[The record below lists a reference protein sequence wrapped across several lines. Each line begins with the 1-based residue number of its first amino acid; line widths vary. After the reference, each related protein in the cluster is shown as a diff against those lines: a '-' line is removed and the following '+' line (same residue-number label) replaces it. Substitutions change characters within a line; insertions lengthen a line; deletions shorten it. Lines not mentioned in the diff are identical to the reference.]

1 MKKIYNRANKE
12 AISFLRQELANYKW
26 YSNLLPVLAAVFQ
39 VALSVVLMIL
49 PKIVLDAVQTEVK
62 FCDFIINIM
71 FAGAAFTALTLTNMF
86 FHNEIAKISQT
97 FLYRRLNTL
106 WEKKMLSMNFEALF
120 SGKGKLKI
128 EKARQLISSPN
139 WGIVDFLGK
148 QGAVLE
154 AVLGLLV
161 YSIVVGKLHVW
172 MLLFLC
178 ALFLAE
184 LFIGLK
190 IEKKK
195 QGYKEERAKA
205 DRRINYM
212 AYGTKGIKEA
222 KDIRVYSMI
231 PMLREITNMV
241 VQKKCKVESDIQEWQ
256 LFHMFATATMILI
269 RDGASYLFLLYLFLH
284 TQMTIGEFAM
294 YFAAIS
300 GIGVWLTKIADSF
313 SEYKQ
318 VSGDVSDF
326 YEFMELPE
334 DKKKTE
340 EYKFQAPISFEF
352 QNVHYSY
359 RIFDEGEEQIIPVI
373 KGLNLSVKAGE
384 KIAVVGVNGAGK
396 STLIKLL
403 CGMLTPDEG
412 VILANGKDIST
423 IRKRAYYSNF
433 SAVFQ
438 NSKFLPV
445 SIAEN
450 IMLKKAG
457 RVSVNKSLG
466 PQQAPL
472 AGLQLSGEEK
482 RVWDVLRNVGL
493 DEKVKSLP
501 DKEKTCLVKNV
512 TGGVELSG
520 GQEQR
525 LLLARALYKDAPV
538 LILDEPTAALDPI
551 SENEIYLK
559 YHALTRGKTS
569 FFVSHRLAS
578 TRFCDK
584 IIFLEDG
591 RITEMG
597 THEELMEKNGA
608 YADMF
613 RVQSKYYG
621 KKWGQCR

>member
-1 MKKIYNRANKE
+1 MKKLNNHINNKE
-12 AISFLRQELANYKW
+12 ALSFLRQELSHYRW
-26 YSNLLPVLAAVFQ
+26 YSNLLPVLAAVIQ
-39 VALSVVLMIL
+39 VALSVILMIL

-62 FCDFIINIM
+62 SCDFIRNIM
-71 FAGAAFTALTLTNMF
+71 LVGAAFTALTLANMF
-86 FHNEIAKISQT
+86 FHNEITKISQT
-97 FLYRRLNTL
+97 FLYRKLNTL
-106 WEKKMLSMNFEALF
+106 WEKKMLSMNFESLF

-139 WGIVDFLGK
+139 WGIVDFLSK
-148 QGAVLE
+148 EGAVLE

-161 YSIVVGKLHVW
+161 YSLMVGKLHVW

-178 ALFLAE
+178 VLFLIE

-195 QGYKEERAKA
+195 QDYKEEKARA

-222 KDIRVYSMI
+222 KDIRIYAMI

-241 VQKKCKVESDIQEWQ
+241 VQKKCKVESDIQKWQ
-256 LFHMFATATMILI
+256 LFHLLITATMILI
-269 RDGASYLFLLYLFLH
+269 RDSVGYLFLLYLFLH
-284 TQMTIGEFAM
+284 TQMTVGEFAM
-294 YFAAIS
+294 YFTTIS
-300 GIGVWLTKIADSF
+300 GIGIWLTKIADSF
-313 SEYKQ
+313 SEYKK
-318 VSGDVSDF
+318 VSGYVSDF

-334 DKKKTE
+334 DEKKTE

-359 RIFDEGEEQIIPVI
+359 HILDGEKEQIIPVI

-384 KIAVVGVNGAGK
+384 KIAIVGVNGAGK

-412 VILANGKDIST
+412 VIWANGKDISR
-423 IRKRAYYSNF
+423 IQKRTYYSNF

-450 IMLKKAG
+450 IIVKKSSDFQQV
-457 RVSVNKSLG
+457 VSAEL
-466 PQQAPL
+466 PL
-472 AGLQLSGEEK
+472 FEEEK
-482 RVWDVLRNVGL
+482 KMWNVLRNVGL
-493 DEKVKSLP
+493 EEKVKSLP
-501 DKEKTCLVKNV
+501 NKEKTCLVKNV

-520 GQEQR
+520 GEEQR

-538 LILDEPTAALDPI
+538 LVLDEPTAALDPI
-551 SENEIYLK
+551 SENEIYQK
-559 YHALTRGKTS
+559 YHDLTRGKTS

-578 TRFCDK
+578 TRFCDR
-584 IIFLEDG
+584 IIFLENG

-597 THEELMEKNGA
+597 THRELMKKNGT

-613 RVQSKYYG
+613 RVQSKYYAKEMG
-621 KKWGQCR
+621 DSVDEEK

>member
-1 MKKIYNRANKE
+1 MKKIYHRANKE
-12 AISFLRQELANYKW
+12 ALSFLRQELAHYKW
-26 YSNLLPVLAAVFQ
+26 YSNLLPFLAAVVQ
-39 VALSVVLMIL
+39 VALSVILMIL
-49 PKIVLDAVQTEVK
+49 PKIVLDAVQTEIK
-62 FCDFIINIM
+62 FSDFIINIM
-71 FAGAAFTALTLTNMF
+71 FAGAAFTALTLANMF

-106 WEKKMLSMNFEALF
+106 WEKKMLFMNFEALF
-120 SGKGKLKI
+120 SGKGKLRI

-139 WGIVDFLGK
+139 WGIVDFLNKEGS
-148 QGAVLE
+148 VLE

-161 YSIVVGKLHVW
+161 YSLVVGKLHVL

-184 LFIGLK
+184 LLIGLK

-195 QGYKEERAKA
+195 QGYKEEKARA

-241 VQKKCKVESDIQEWQ
+241 VQKKCKVESDIQKWQ
-256 LFHMFATATMILI
+256 LFHMLVTATMILI

-294 YFAAIS
+294 YFTAIS
-300 GIGVWLTKIADSF
+300 GIGIWLTRIADSF
-313 SEYKQ
+313 SAYKE
-318 VSGDVSDF
+318 VSGYVSDF

-334 DKKKTE
+334 NEKETE
-340 EYKFQAPISFEF
+340 EYKFQTPISFEF

-359 RIFDEGEEQIIPVI
+359 HILNEEGEQVIPVI

-412 VILANGKDIST
+412 VILANGKDISR
-423 IRKRAYYSNF
+423 IQKRAYYSNF

-438 NSKFLPV
+438 NSKFLPA

-450 IMLKKAG
+450 IMLKMAG
-457 RVSVNKSLG
+457 QGGAEKNSDS
-466 PQQAPL
+466 QQAVSN
-472 AGLQLSGEEK
+472 GLSLSGEEK
-482 RVWDVLRNVGL
+482 RMWDVLRNVGL
-493 DEKVKSLP
+493 EEKVKSLP

-551 SENEIYLK
+551 SENEIYQK
-559 YHALTRGKTS
+559 YHALTKGKTS

-578 TRFCDK
+578 TRFCDR
-584 IIFLEDG
+584 IIFLENG
-591 RITEMG
+591 RIAEMG
-597 THEELMEKNGA
+597 THEELMEKNGT

-613 RVQSKYYG
+613 RVQSKYYAEEMG
-621 KKWGQCR
+621 AM

>member
-1 MKKIYNRANKE
+1 MKKLNNHINKE
-12 AISFLRQELANYKW
+12 ALSFLRQELSHYRW
-26 YSNLLPVLAAVFQ
+26 YSNLLPVLAAVIQ
-39 VALSVVLMIL
+39 VALSVILMIL

-62 FCDFIINIM
+62 SCDFIRNIM
-71 FAGAAFTALTLTNMF
+71 LVGAAFTALTLANMF
-86 FHNEIAKISQT
+86 FHNEITKISQT
-97 FLYRRLNTL
+97 FLYRKLNTL
-106 WEKKMLSMNFEALF
+106 WEKKMLSMNFESLF

-139 WGIVDFLGK
+139 WGIVDFLSK
-148 QGAVLE
+148 EGAVLE
-154 AVLGLLV
+154 AVLGLFV
-161 YSIVVGKLHVW
+161 YSLMVGKLHVW

-178 ALFLAE
+178 VLFLVE

-195 QGYKEERAKA
+195 QDYKEEKARA

-222 KDIRVYSMI
+222 KDIRIYAMI

-241 VQKKCKVESDIQEWQ
+241 VQKKCKVESDIQKWQ
-256 LFHMFATATMILI
+256 LFHLLITATMILI
-269 RDGASYLFLLYLFLH
+269 RDSVGYLFLLYLFLH
-284 TQMTIGEFAM
+284 TQMTVGEFAM
-294 YFAAIS
+294 YFTTIS
-300 GIGVWLTKIADSF
+300 GIGIWLTKIADSF
-313 SEYKQ
+313 SEYKK
-318 VSGDVSDF
+318 VSGYVSDF

-334 DKKKTE
+334 DEKKTE
-340 EYKFQAPISFEF
+340 TYKFQAPISFEF

-359 RIFDEGEEQIIPVI
+359 HILDGEKEQVIPVI
-373 KGLNLSVKAGE
+373 KGLNLNVKAGE
-384 KIAVVGVNGAGK
+384 KIAIVGVNGAGK

-412 VILANGKDIST
+412 VIWANGKDISR
-423 IRKRAYYSNF
+423 IQKRTYYSNF

-450 IMLKKAG
+450 IIVKKSSDSQ
-457 RVSVNKSLG
+457 RVVSTELT
-466 PQQAPL
+466 L
-472 AGLQLSGEEK
+472 FEEEK
-482 RVWDVLRNVGL
+482 KMWNVLRNVGL
-493 DEKVKSLP
+493 EEKVKSLP
-501 DKEKTCLVKNV
+501 NKEKTCLVKNV

-520 GQEQR
+520 GEEQR

-538 LILDEPTAALDPI
+538 LVLDEPTAALDPI
-551 SENEIYLK
+551 SENEIYQK
-559 YHALTRGKTS
+559 YHDLTRRKTS

-578 TRFCDK
+578 TRFCDR
-584 IIFLEDG
+584 IIFLENG

-597 THEELMEKNGA
+597 THKELMKKNGT

-613 RVQSKYYG
+613 RVQSKYYAKEMG
-621 KKWGQCR
+621 DSVDEEK

>member
-1 MKKIYNRANKE
+1 MNQLNNHVNKE
-12 AISFLRQELANYKW
+12 ALSYMRQELAHYKW
-26 YSNLLPVLAAVFQ
+26 YSNLLPVLAAIVQ
-39 VALSVVLMIL
+39 IALSVVLMVL
-49 PKIVLDAVQTEVK
+49 PKIVLDAVQTEIK
-62 FCDFIINIM
+62 FCDFIRNIM
-71 FAGAAFTALTLTNMF
+71 FAGVAFTALTLANMF
-86 FHNEIAKISQT
+86 LQNEITKISQT

-128 EKARQLISSPN
+128 EKARQLISDPN
-139 WGIVDFLGK
+139 WGIVSFLSREE
-148 QGAVLE
+148 AILE
-154 AVLGLLV
+154 AVSGLLV
-161 YSIVVGKLHVW
+161 YSLVVGKLHVL

-178 ALFLAE
+178 VLFLAE
-184 LFIGLK
+184 LLIGLK

-195 QGYKEERAKA
+195 QDYKEERARA

-222 KDIRVYSMI
+222 KDIRVYAMI

-241 VQKKCKVESDIQEWQ
+241 IQKKCKVESDIQKWQ
-256 LFHMFATATMILI
+256 LFHMLVTATMILI
-269 RDGASYLFLLYLFLH
+269 RDGVSYLFLLYLFLH

-294 YFAAIS
+294 YFTAIS
-300 GIGVWLTKIADSF
+300 GIGIWLTKIADSL
-313 SEYKQ
+313 SGYQE
-318 VSGDVSDF
+318 VSGYARDF

-334 DKKKTE
+334 DEKKTE
-340 EYKFQAPISFEF
+340 EYPLQSPISFEF

-359 RIFDEGEEQIIPVI
+359 RIPGEEGEQIVPVI
-373 KGLNLSVKAGE
+373 KGLDLNVKAGE

-396 STLIKLL
+396 STLMKLL

-412 VILANGKDIST
+412 VIRANGKDISR
-423 IRKRAYYSNF
+423 IQKRSYYSNF

-457 RVSVNKSLG
+457 GSGKNSDS
-466 PQQAPL
+466 QQASSTEPL
-472 AGLQLSGEEK
+472 LSEEK
-482 RVWDVLRNVGL
+482 KRMWEVLRNVGL
-493 DEKVKSLP
+493 EEKVKALP
-501 DKEKTCLVKNV
+501 EQERTLLVKKV
-512 TGGVELSG
+512 TSGVELSG

-551 SENEIYLK
+551 SENEIYQK

-578 TRFCDK
+578 TRFCDR
-584 IIFLEDG
+584 IIFLENG

-613 RVQSKYYG
+613 RVQSKYYAEETEAM
-621 KKWGQCR
+621 

>member
-1 MKKIYNRANKE
+1 MNQLNNRANKE
-12 AISFLRQELANYKW
+12 ALSFLRQELAGYKW
-26 YSNLLPVLAAVFQ
+26 YSNLLPVLAAVVQ
-39 VALSVVLMIL
+39 IALSVVLMLL
-49 PKIVLDAVQTEVK
+49 PKIVLDAVQTDVK
-62 FCDFIINIM
+62 FFVYIKNIM
-71 FAGAAFTALTLTNMF
+71 LAGMAFTALTLANMF
-86 FHNEIAKISQT
+86 LHNEIAKISQT

-139 WGIVDFLGK
+139 WGIVDFLSRE
-148 QGAVLE
+148 GAILE

-161 YSIVVGKLHVW
+161 YSLVVGKLHVL

-195 QGYKEERAKA
+195 QDYKEERAKA
-205 DRRINYM
+205 DRRLNYM

-222 KDIRVYSMI
+222 KDIRVYAMI
-231 PMLREITNMV
+231 PLLREITNMV
-241 VQKKCKVESDIQEWQ
+241 VQKKCKVESDIQKWQ
-256 LFHMFATATMILI
+256 RFHMLVTATMILI
-269 RDGASYLFLLYLFLH
+269 RDSVSYLFLLYLFLH
-284 TQMTIGEFAM
+284 TKMTIGDFAM
-294 YFAAIS
+294 YFTAIS
-300 GIGVWLTKIADSF
+300 GIGIWLTKIADSL
-313 SEYKQ
+313 SEYKE
-318 VSGDVSDF
+318 VSGYVRDF

-334 DKKKTE
+334 DEKKTE
-340 EYKFQAPISFEF
+340 KHPFQAPISFEF

-359 RIFDEGEEQIIPVI
+359 HIFDEEGEQVIPVI
-373 KGLNLSVKAGE
+373 KGLNLSVEAGE

-396 STLIKLL
+396 STLMKLL

-412 VILANGKDIST
+412 VIRANGKDISK
-423 IRKRAYYSNF
+423 IQKRAYYSNF

-445 SIAEN
+445 GIAEN

-457 RVSVNKSLG
+457 HCGKSSES
-466 PQQAPL
+466 QQA
-472 AGLQLSGEEK
+472 ASTELSLSEEEK
-482 RVWDVLRNVGL
+482 RMWAVLRNVGL
-493 DEKVKSLP
+493 EEKVKSLP
-501 DKEKTCLVKNV
+501 DQERTCLVKKV
-512 TGGVELSG
+512 TDGVELSG

-551 SENEIYLK
+551 SENEIYQK

-584 IIFLEDG
+584 IIFLENG

-613 RVQSKYYG
+613 RIQSKYYAEETG
-621 KKWGQCR
+621 AM

>member
-1 MKKIYNRANKE
+1 MNQLNNHVNKE
-12 AISFLRQELANYKW
+12 ALSYMRQELAHYKW
-26 YSNLLPVLAAVFQ
+26 YSNLLPVLAAIVQ
-39 VALSVVLMIL
+39 IALSVVLMVL
-49 PKIVLDAVQTEVK
+49 PKIVLDAVQTEIK
-62 FCDFIINIM
+62 FCDFIRNIM
-71 FAGAAFTALTLTNMF
+71 FAGVAFTALTLANMF
-86 FHNEIAKISQT
+86 LQNEITKISQT

-128 EKARQLISSPN
+128 EKARQLISDPN
-139 WGIVDFLGK
+139 WGIVSFLSREE
-148 QGAVLE
+148 AILE

-161 YSIVVGKLHVW
+161 YSLVVGKLHVL

-178 ALFLAE
+178 VLFLAE
-184 LFIGLK
+184 LLIGLK

-195 QGYKEERAKA
+195 QDYKEERARA

-222 KDIRVYSMI
+222 KDIRVYAMI

-241 VQKKCKVESDIQEWQ
+241 IQKKCKVESDIQKWQ
-256 LFHMFATATMILI
+256 LFHMLVTATMILI
-269 RDGASYLFLLYLFLH
+269 RDGVSYLFLLYLFLH

-294 YFAAIS
+294 YFTAIS
-300 GIGVWLTKIADSF
+300 GIGIWLTKIADSL
-313 SEYKQ
+313 SGYQE
-318 VSGDVSDF
+318 VSGYARDF

-334 DKKKTE
+334 DEKKTE
-340 EYKFQAPISFEF
+340 EYPLQAPISFEF

-359 RIFDEGEEQIIPVI
+359 RIPGEEGEQIVPVI
-373 KGLNLSVKAGE
+373 KGLDLNVKAGE

-396 STLIKLL
+396 STLMKLL

-412 VILANGKDIST
+412 VIRANGKDISR
-423 IRKRAYYSNF
+423 IQKRSYYSNF

-457 RVSVNKSLG
+457 GSGKNSDS
-466 PQQAPL
+466 QQASSTEPL
-472 AGLQLSGEEK
+472 LSEEEK
-482 RVWDVLRNVGL
+482 RMWEVLRNVGL
-493 DEKVKSLP
+493 EEKVKALP
-501 DKEKTCLVKNV
+501 EQERTLLVKKV
-512 TGGVELSG
+512 TSGVELSG

-551 SENEIYLK
+551 SENEIYQK

-578 TRFCDK
+578 TRFCDR
-584 IIFLEDG
+584 IIFLENG

-613 RVQSKYYG
+613 RVQSKYYAEETEAM
-621 KKWGQCR
+621 

>member
-1 MKKIYNRANKE
+1 MKKLNNHINNKE
-12 AISFLRQELANYKW
+12 ALSFLRQELSHYRW
-26 YSNLLPVLAAVFQ
+26 YSNLLPVLAAVIQ
-39 VALSVVLMIL
+39 VALSVILMIL
-49 PKIVLDAVQTEVK
+49 PKIVLDTVQTEVK
-62 FCDFIINIM
+62 SCDFIRNIM
-71 FAGAAFTALTLTNMF
+71 LVGAAFTALTLANMF
-86 FHNEIAKISQT
+86 FHNEITKISQT
-97 FLYRRLNTL
+97 FLYRKLNTL
-106 WEKKMLSMNFEALF
+106 WEKKMLSMNFESLF

-139 WGIVDFLGK
+139 WGIVDFLSK
-148 QGAVLE
+148 EGAVLE

-161 YSIVVGKLHVW
+161 YSLMVGKLHVW

-178 ALFLAE
+178 VLFLIE

-195 QGYKEERAKA
+195 QDYKEEKARA

-222 KDIRVYSMI
+222 KDIRIYAMI

-241 VQKKCKVESDIQEWQ
+241 VQKKCKVESDIQKWQ
-256 LFHMFATATMILI
+256 LFHLLITATMILI
-269 RDGASYLFLLYLFLH
+269 RDSVGYLFLLYLFLH
-284 TQMTIGEFAM
+284 TQMTVGEFAM
-294 YFAAIS
+294 YFTTIS
-300 GIGVWLTKIADSF
+300 GIGIWLTKIADSF
-313 SEYKQ
+313 SEYKK
-318 VSGDVSDF
+318 VSGYVSDF

-334 DKKKTE
+334 DEKKTE

-359 RIFDEGEEQIIPVI
+359 HILDGEKEQIIPVI

-384 KIAVVGVNGAGK
+384 KIAIVGVNGAGK

-412 VILANGKDIST
+412 VIWANGKDISR
-423 IRKRAYYSNF
+423 IQKRNYYSNF

-450 IMLKKAG
+450 IIVKKSSDFQQV
-457 RVSVNKSLG
+457 VSAEL
-466 PQQAPL
+466 PL
-472 AGLQLSGEEK
+472 FEEEK
-482 RVWDVLRNVGL
+482 KMWNVLRNVGL
-493 DEKVKSLP
+493 EEKVKSLP
-501 DKEKTCLVKNV
+501 NKEKTCLVKNV

-520 GQEQR
+520 GEEQR

-538 LILDEPTAALDPI
+538 LVLDEPTAALDPI
-551 SENEIYLK
+551 SENEIYQK
-559 YHALTRGKTS
+559 YHDLTRGKTS

-578 TRFCDK
+578 TRFCDR
-584 IIFLEDG
+584 IIFLENG

-597 THEELMEKNGA
+597 THKELMKKNGT

-613 RVQSKYYG
+613 RVQSKYYAKEMG
-621 KKWGQCR
+621 DSVDEEK

>member
-1 MKKIYNRANKE
+1 MNQLNNHVNKE
-12 AISFLRQELANYKW
+12 ALSYMRQELAHYKW
-26 YSNLLPVLAAVFQ
+26 YSNLLPVLAAIVQ
-39 VALSVVLMIL
+39 IALSVVLMVL
-49 PKIVLDAVQTEVK
+49 PKIVLDAVQTETN
-62 FCDFIINIM
+62 FGDFIRNIM
-71 FAGAAFTALTLTNMF
+71 FAGVAFTALTLANMF

-139 WGIVDFLGK
+139 WGIVDFLSK
-148 QGAVLE
+148 EEAILE
-154 AVLGLLV
+154 AVSGLLV
-161 YSIVVGKLHVW
+161 YSLVVGKLHVL

-195 QGYKEERAKA
+195 QGYKEERARA

-222 KDIRVYSMI
+222 KDIRVYAMI
-231 PMLREITNMV
+231 PMLRAITNRV
-241 VQKKCKVESDIQEWQ
+241 VQKKCKVESDIQKWQ
-256 LFHMFATATMILI
+256 LFHMLVTATMILI

-284 TQMTIGEFAM
+284 TPMTIGEFAM
-294 YFAAIS
+294 YFTAIS
-300 GIGVWLTKIADSF
+300 GIGIWLTKIADSL
-313 SEYKQ
+313 SGYKE
-318 VSGDVSDF
+318 VSGYVSDF

-334 DKKKTE
+334 DEKKTE
-340 EYKFQAPISFEF
+340 EYPLQAPISFEF

-359 RIFDEGEEQIIPVI
+359 RILNEEGEQIIPVI
-373 KGLNLSVKAGE
+373 KGLDLRVKAGE

-412 VILANGKDIST
+412 VIRANGKDISR
-423 IRKRAYYSNF
+423 IQKRAYYSNF

-450 IMLKKAG
+450 IMLQKAG
-457 RVSVNKSLG
+457 QG
-466 PQQAPL
+466 
-472 AGLQLSGEEK
+472 GK
-482 RVWDVLRNVGL
+482 RIWEVLRNVGL
-493 DEKVKSLP
+493 EEKVKALP
-501 DKEKTCLVKNV
+501 EQERTPLVRKV

-538 LILDEPTAALDPI
+538 LILDEPTAALDPL
-551 SENEIYLK
+551 SENEIYQK
-559 YHALTRGKTS
+559 YHDLTRGKTS

-578 TRFCDK
+578 TRFCDR
-584 IIFLEDG
+584 IIFLENG

-613 RVQSKYYG
+613 RIQSKYYAEETEAM
-621 KKWGQCR
+621 

>member
-1 MKKIYNRANKE
+1 MKKLNNHINKE
-12 AISFLRQELANYKW
+12 ALSFLRQELSHYRW
-26 YSNLLPVLAAVFQ
+26 YSNLLPVLAAVIQ
-39 VALSVVLMIL
+39 VALSVILMIL

-62 FCDFIINIM
+62 SCDFIRNIM
-71 FAGAAFTALTLTNMF
+71 LVGAAFTALTLANMF
-86 FHNEIAKISQT
+86 FHNEITKISQT
-97 FLYRRLNTL
+97 FLYRKLNTL
-106 WEKKMLSMNFEALF
+106 WEKKMLSMNFESLF

-139 WGIVDFLGK
+139 WGIVDFLSK
-148 QGAVLE
+148 EGAVLE

-161 YSIVVGKLHVW
+161 YSLMVGKLHVW

-178 ALFLAE
+178 VLFLIE

-195 QGYKEERAKA
+195 QDYKEEKARA

-222 KDIRVYSMI
+222 KDIRIYAMI

-241 VQKKCKVESDIQEWQ
+241 VQKKCKVESDIQKWQ
-256 LFHMFATATMILI
+256 LFHLLITATMILI
-269 RDGASYLFLLYLFLH
+269 RDSVGYLFLLYLFLH
-284 TQMTIGEFAM
+284 TQMTVGEFAM
-294 YFAAIS
+294 YFTTIS
-300 GIGVWLTKIADSF
+300 GIGIWLTKIADSF
-313 SEYKQ
+313 SEYKK
-318 VSGDVSDF
+318 VSGYVSDF

-334 DKKKTE
+334 DEKKTE

-359 RIFDEGEEQIIPVI
+359 HILDGEKEQIIPVI

-384 KIAVVGVNGAGK
+384 KIAIVGVNGAGK

-412 VILANGKDIST
+412 VIWANGKDISR
-423 IRKRAYYSNF
+423 IQKRNYYSNF

-450 IMLKKAG
+450 IIVKKSSDFQQV
-457 RVSVNKSLG
+457 VSAEL
-466 PQQAPL
+466 PL
-472 AGLQLSGEEK
+472 FEEEK
-482 RVWDVLRNVGL
+482 KMWNVLRNVGL
-493 DEKVKSLP
+493 EEKVKSLQN
-501 DKEKTCLVKNV
+501 KEKTCLVKNV

-520 GQEQR
+520 GEEQR

-538 LILDEPTAALDPI
+538 LVLDEPTAALDPI
-551 SENEIYLK
+551 SENEIYQK
-559 YHALTRGKTS
+559 YHDLTRGKTS

-578 TRFCDK
+578 TRFCDR
-584 IIFLEDG
+584 IIFLENG

-597 THEELMEKNGA
+597 THRELMKKNGT

-613 RVQSKYYG
+613 RVQSKYYAKEMG
-621 KKWGQCR
+621 DSVDEEK

>member
-1 MKKIYNRANKE
+1 MKKLNNHINNKE
-12 AISFLRQELANYKW
+12 ALSFLRQELSHYRW
-26 YSNLLPVLAAVFQ
+26 YSNLLPVLAAVIQ
-39 VALSVVLMIL
+39 VALSVILMIL
-49 PKIVLDAVQTEVK
+49 PKIVLDVVQTEVK
-62 FCDFIINIM
+62 SCDFIRNIM
-71 FAGAAFTALTLTNMF
+71 LVGAAFTALTLANMF
-86 FHNEIAKISQT
+86 FHNEITKISQT
-97 FLYRRLNTL
+97 FLYRKLNTL
-106 WEKKMLSMNFEALF
+106 WEKKMLSMNFESLF

-139 WGIVDFLGK
+139 WGIVDFLSK
-148 QGAVLE
+148 EGAVLE

-161 YSIVVGKLHVW
+161 YSLMVGKLHVW

-178 ALFLAE
+178 VLFLIE

-195 QGYKEERAKA
+195 QDYKEEKARA

-222 KDIRVYSMI
+222 KDIRIYAMI

-241 VQKKCKVESDIQEWQ
+241 VQKKCKVESDIQKWQ
-256 LFHMFATATMILI
+256 LFHLLITATMILI
-269 RDGASYLFLLYLFLH
+269 RDSVGYLFLLYLFLH
-284 TQMTIGEFAM
+284 TQMTVGEFAM
-294 YFAAIS
+294 YFTTIS
-300 GIGVWLTKIADSF
+300 GIGIWLTKIADSF
-313 SEYKQ
+313 SEYKK
-318 VSGDVSDF
+318 VSGYVSDF

-334 DKKKTE
+334 DEKKTE

-359 RIFDEGEEQIIPVI
+359 HILDGEKEQIIPVI

-384 KIAVVGVNGAGK
+384 KIAIVGVNGAGK

-412 VILANGKDIST
+412 VIWANGKDISR
-423 IRKRAYYSNF
+423 IQKRNYYSNF

-450 IMLKKAG
+450 IIVKKSSDFQQV
-457 RVSVNKSLG
+457 VSAEL
-466 PQQAPL
+466 PL
-472 AGLQLSGEEK
+472 FEEEK
-482 RVWDVLRNVGL
+482 KMWNVLRNVGL
-493 DEKVKSLP
+493 EEKVKSLP
-501 DKEKTCLVKNV
+501 NKEKTCLVKNV

-520 GQEQR
+520 GEEQR

-538 LILDEPTAALDPI
+538 LVLDEPTAALDPI
-551 SENEIYLK
+551 SENEIYQK
-559 YHALTRGKTS
+559 YHDLTRGKTS

-578 TRFCDK
+578 TRFCDR
-584 IIFLEDG
+584 IIFLENG

-597 THEELMEKNGA
+597 THKELMKKNGT

-613 RVQSKYYG
+613 RVQSKYYAKEMG
-621 KKWGQCR
+621 DSVDEEK

>member
-1 MKKIYNRANKE
+1 MKKLNNHINNKE
-12 AISFLRQELANYKW
+12 ALSFLRQELSHYRW
-26 YSNLLPVLAAVFQ
+26 YSNLLPVLAAVIQ
-39 VALSVVLMIL
+39 VALSVILMIL

-62 FCDFIINIM
+62 SCDFIRNIM
-71 FAGAAFTALTLTNMF
+71 LVGAAFTALTLANMF
-86 FHNEIAKISQT
+86 FHNEITKISQT
-97 FLYRRLNTL
+97 FLYRKLNTL
-106 WEKKMLSMNFEALF
+106 WEKKMLSMNFESLF

-139 WGIVDFLGK
+139 WGIVDFLSK
-148 QGAVLE
+148 EGAVLE
-154 AVLGLLV
+154 AVLGLFV
-161 YSIVVGKLHVW
+161 YSLMVGKLHVW

-178 ALFLAE
+178 VLFLVE

-195 QGYKEERAKA
+195 QDYKEEKARA

-222 KDIRVYSMI
+222 KDIRIYAMI

-241 VQKKCKVESDIQEWQ
+241 VQKKCKVESDIQKWQ
-256 LFHMFATATMILI
+256 LFHLLITATMILI
-269 RDGASYLFLLYLFLH
+269 RDSVGYLFLLYLFLH
-284 TQMTIGEFAM
+284 TQMTVGEFAM
-294 YFAAIS
+294 YFTTIS
-300 GIGVWLTKIADSF
+300 GIGIWLTKIADSF
-313 SEYKQ
+313 SEYKK
-318 VSGDVSDF
+318 VSGYVSDF

-334 DKKKTE
+334 DEKKTE

-359 RIFDEGEEQIIPVI
+359 HILDGEKEQIIPVI

-384 KIAVVGVNGAGK
+384 KIAIVGVNGAGK

-412 VILANGKDIST
+412 VIWANGKDISR
-423 IRKRAYYSNF
+423 IQKRTYYSNF

-450 IMLKKAG
+450 IIVKKSSDFQQV
-457 RVSVNKSLG
+457 VSAEL
-466 PQQAPL
+466 PL
-472 AGLQLSGEEK
+472 FEEEK
-482 RVWDVLRNVGL
+482 KMWNVLRNVGL
-493 DEKVKSLP
+493 EEKVKSLP
-501 DKEKTCLVKNV
+501 NKEKTCLVKNV

-520 GQEQR
+520 GEEQR

-538 LILDEPTAALDPI
+538 LVLDEPTAALDPI
-551 SENEIYLK
+551 SENEIYQK
-559 YHALTRGKTS
+559 YHDLTRGKTS

-578 TRFCDK
+578 TRFCDR
-584 IIFLEDG
+584 IIFLENG

-597 THEELMEKNGA
+597 THKELMKKNGT

-613 RVQSKYYG
+613 RVQSKYYAKEMG
-621 KKWGQCR
+621 DSVDEEK

>member
-1 MKKIYNRANKE
+1 MKKLNNHINNKE
-12 AISFLRQELANYKW
+12 ALSFLRQELSHYRW
-26 YSNLLPVLAAVFQ
+26 YSNLLPVLAAVIQ
-39 VALSVVLMIL
+39 VALSVILMIL

-62 FCDFIINIM
+62 SCDFIRNIM
-71 FAGAAFTALTLTNMF
+71 LVGAAFTALTLANMF
-86 FHNEIAKISQT
+86 FHNEITKISQT
-97 FLYRRLNTL
+97 FLYRKLNTL
-106 WEKKMLSMNFEALF
+106 WEKKMLSMNFESLF

-139 WGIVDFLGK
+139 WGIVDFLSK
-148 QGAVLE
+148 EGAVLE

-161 YSIVVGKLHVW
+161 YSLMVGKLHVW

-178 ALFLAE
+178 VLFLIE

-195 QGYKEERAKA
+195 QDYKEEKARA

-222 KDIRVYSMI
+222 KDIRIYAMI

-241 VQKKCKVESDIQEWQ
+241 VQKKCKVESGIQKWQ
-256 LFHMFATATMILI
+256 LFHLLITATMILI
-269 RDGASYLFLLYLFLH
+269 RDSVGYLFLLYLFLH
-284 TQMTIGEFAM
+284 TQMTVGEFAM
-294 YFAAIS
+294 YFTTIS
-300 GIGVWLTKIADSF
+300 GIGIWLTKIADSF
-313 SEYKQ
+313 SEYKK
-318 VSGDVSDF
+318 VSGYVSDF

-334 DKKKTE
+334 DEKKTE

-359 RIFDEGEEQIIPVI
+359 HILDGEKEQIIPVI

-384 KIAVVGVNGAGK
+384 KIAIVGVNGAGK

-412 VILANGKDIST
+412 VIWANGKDISR
-423 IRKRAYYSNF
+423 IQKRTYYSNF

-450 IMLKKAG
+450 IIVKKSSDSQ
-457 RVSVNKSLG
+457 RVVSTELT
-466 PQQAPL
+466 L
-472 AGLQLSGEEK
+472 FEEEK
-482 RVWDVLRNVGL
+482 KMWNVLRNVGL
-493 DEKVKSLP
+493 EEKVKSLP
-501 DKEKTCLVKNV
+501 NKEKTCLVKNV

-520 GQEQR
+520 GEEQR

-538 LILDEPTAALDPI
+538 LVLDEPTAALDPI
-551 SENEIYLK
+551 SENEIYQK
-559 YHALTRGKTS
+559 YHDLTRGKTS

-578 TRFCDK
+578 TRFCDR
-584 IIFLEDG
+584 IIFLENG

-597 THEELMEKNGA
+597 THKELMKKNGT

-613 RVQSKYYG
+613 RVQSKYYAKEMG
-621 KKWGQCR
+621 DSVDEEK

>member
-1 MKKIYNRANKE
+1 MKKLNNHINNKE
-12 AISFLRQELANYKW
+12 ALSFLRQELSHYRW
-26 YSNLLPVLAAVFQ
+26 YSNLLPVLAAVIQ
-39 VALSVVLMIL
+39 VALSVILMIL

-62 FCDFIINIM
+62 SCDFIRNIM
-71 FAGAAFTALTLTNMF
+71 LVGAAFTALTLANMF
-86 FHNEIAKISQT
+86 FHNEITKISQT
-97 FLYRRLNTL
+97 FLYRKLNTL
-106 WEKKMLSMNFEALF
+106 WEKKMLSMNFESLF

-128 EKARQLISSPN
+128 KKARQLISSPN
-139 WGIVDFLGK
+139 WGIVDFLSK
-148 QGAVLE
+148 EGAVLE

-161 YSIVVGKLHVW
+161 YSLMVGKLHVW

-178 ALFLAE
+178 VLFLIE

-195 QGYKEERAKA
+195 QDYKEEKARA

-222 KDIRVYSMI
+222 KDIRIYAMI

-241 VQKKCKVESDIQEWQ
+241 VQKKCKVESDIQKWQ
-256 LFHMFATATMILI
+256 LFHLLITATMILI
-269 RDGASYLFLLYLFLH
+269 RDSVGYLFLLYLFLH
-284 TQMTIGEFAM
+284 TQMTVGEFAM
-294 YFAAIS
+294 YFTTIS
-300 GIGVWLTKIADSF
+300 GIGIWLTKIADSF
-313 SEYKQ
+313 SEYKK
-318 VSGDVSDF
+318 VSGYVSDF

-334 DKKKTE
+334 DEKKTE

-359 RIFDEGEEQIIPVI
+359 HILDGEKEQIIPVI

-384 KIAVVGVNGAGK
+384 KIAIVGVNGAGK

-412 VILANGKDIST
+412 VIWANGKDISR
-423 IRKRAYYSNF
+423 IQKRTYYSNF

-450 IMLKKAG
+450 IIVKKSSDFQQV
-457 RVSVNKSLG
+457 VSAEL
-466 PQQAPL
+466 PL
-472 AGLQLSGEEK
+472 FEEEK
-482 RVWDVLRNVGL
+482 KMWNVLRNVGL
-493 DEKVKSLP
+493 EEKVKSLP
-501 DKEKTCLVKNV
+501 NKEKTCLVKNV

-520 GQEQR
+520 GEEQR

-538 LILDEPTAALDPI
+538 LVLDEPTAALDPI
-551 SENEIYLK
+551 SENEIYQK
-559 YHALTRGKTS
+559 YHDLTRGKTS

-578 TRFCDK
+578 TRFCDR
-584 IIFLEDG
+584 IIFLENG

-597 THEELMEKNGA
+597 THKELMKKNGT

-613 RVQSKYYG
+613 RVQSKYYAKEMG
-621 KKWGQCR
+621 DSVDEEK

>member
-1 MKKIYNRANKE
+1 MNKLNNRTNKE
-12 AISFLRQELANYKW
+12 ALSFLRQELAHYKW
-26 YSNLLPVLAAVFQ
+26 YSNLLPVLAAVVQ
-39 VALSVVLMIL
+39 VALSIVLMIL
-49 PKIVLDAVQTEVK
+49 PKIVLDAVQTEIR
-62 FCDFIINIM
+62 FCDFLLKIM
-71 FAGAAFTALTLTNMF
+71 FVGAVFTALTLANMLV
-86 FHNEIAKISQT
+86 HNEIAKISQT
-97 FLYRRLNTL
+97 FLYRKLNTL

-139 WGIVDFLGK
+139 WGIVDFLSRE
-148 QGAVLE
+148 GAILE
-154 AVLGLLV
+154 AVSGLLV
-161 YSIVVGKLHVW
+161 YSFLVGKLHVL

-195 QGYKEERAKA
+195 QGYKEEKARA
-205 DRRINYM
+205 DRRMNYM

-241 VQKKCKVESDIQEWQ
+241 VRRKCKVESDIQKWQ
-256 LFHMFATATMILI
+256 LFHTLITAIMILI
-269 RDGASYLFLLYLFLH
+269 RDVASYLFLLHLFLH
-284 TQMTIGEFAM
+284 SQMTAGEFAM
-294 YFAAIS
+294 YFTAIS
-300 GIGVWLTKIADSF
+300 GIGVWLTKIADSL
-313 SEYKQ
+313 SGYKE
-318 VSGDVSDF
+318 VCGYVSDF

-334 DKKKTE
+334 DEKKTD
-340 EYKFQAPISFEF
+340 EYTFQVPISFEF

-359 RIFDEGEEQIIPVI
+359 RISDEEGEQIIPVI

-396 STLIKLL
+396 STLMKLL

-423 IRKRAYYSNF
+423 IQKRAWYSNF

-450 IMLKKAG
+450 IMMKKADL
-457 RVSVNKSLG
+457 SL
-466 PQQAPL
+466 
-472 AGLQLSGEEK
+472 SEEEK
-482 RVWDVLRNVGL
+482 RMWDVLRNVGL
-493 DEKVKSLP
+493 EEKVKSLP
-501 DKEKTCLVKNV
+501 NQEKTCLVKNV

-525 LLLARALYKDAPV
+525 LLLARVLYKDAPV

-551 SENEIYLK
+551 SENEIYQK

-578 TRFCDK
+578 TRFCDR
-584 IIFLEDG
+584 IIFLKNG

-597 THEELMEKNGA
+597 THEELLEKNGA

-613 RVQSKYYG
+613 RVQSKYYAEETG
-621 KKWGQCR
+621 AV

>member
-1 MKKIYNRANKE
+1 MKNLYNHVNKE
-12 AISFLRQELANYKW
+12 ALSFLRQELAHYKW
-26 YSNLLPVLAAVFQ
+26 YSNLLPVLAAVIQ

-62 FCDFIINIM
+62 FCDFVINIM
-71 FAGAAFTALTLTNMF
+71 FAGAEFTALTLANMF
-86 FHNEIAKISQT
+86 FHNEIEKISQT

-139 WGIVDFLGK
+139 WGIVDFLNKEGT
-148 QGAVLE
+148 VLE

-161 YSIVVGKLHVW
+161 YSLVVGKLHVL

-195 QGYKEERAKA
+195 QGYKEERARA
-205 DRRINYM
+205 DRRMNYM

-241 VQKKCKVESDIQEWQ
+241 VQKKCKVESDIQKWQ
-256 LFHMFATATMILI
+256 LFHMLVTAAMILI
-269 RDGASYLFLLYLFLH
+269 RDGASYLFLLYSFLH
-284 TQMTIGEFAM
+284 TQMTVGEFAM
-294 YFAAIS
+294 YFTAIS
-300 GIGVWLTKIADSF
+300 SIGIWLTKIADSL
-313 SEYKQ
+313 SEYKE
-318 VSGDVSDF
+318 VVGFVSDF

-334 DKKKTE
+334 DEKKTE
-340 EYKFQAPISFEF
+340 EYKFQSPISFEF

-359 RIFDEGEEQIIPVI
+359 RIIDEEGEQIIPVI
-373 KGLNLSVKAGE
+373 KGLDLRVKAGE

-396 STLIKLL
+396 STLMKLL

-412 VILANGKDIST
+412 VILANGKDISR
-423 IRKRAYYSNF
+423 IQKRYYYSNF

-457 RVSVNKSLG
+457 WS
-466 PQQAPL
+466 
-472 AGLQLSGEEK
+472 EK
-482 RVWDVLRNVGL
+482 RMWDVLRNVGL
-493 DEKVKSLP
+493 EEKVKSLP
-501 DKEKTCLVKNV
+501 KKEKTCLVKNV

-551 SENEIYLK
+551 SEKEIYQK
-559 YHALTRGKTS
+559 YQALTRGKTS

-578 TRFCDK
+578 TRFCDR
-584 IIFLEDG
+584 IIFLEKG

-597 THEELMEKNGA
+597 THEELMEKNGS

-613 RVQSKYYG
+613 RVQSKYYAEEMG
-621 KKWGQCR
+621 AV

>member
-1 MKKIYNRANKE
+1 MKKLNNHINKE
-12 AISFLRQELANYKW
+12 ALSFLRQELSHYRW
-26 YSNLLPVLAAVFQ
+26 YSNLLPVLAAVIQ
-39 VALSVVLMIL
+39 VALSVILMIL

-62 FCDFIINIM
+62 SCDFIRNIM
-71 FAGAAFTALTLTNMF
+71 LVGAAFTALTLANMF
-86 FHNEIAKISQT
+86 FHNEITKISQT
-97 FLYRRLNTL
+97 FLYRKLNTL
-106 WEKKMLSMNFEALF
+106 WEKKMLSMNFESLF

-139 WGIVDFLGK
+139 WGIVDFLSK
-148 QGAVLE
+148 EGAVLE
-154 AVLGLLV
+154 AVLGLFV
-161 YSIVVGKLHVW
+161 YSLMVGKLHVW

-178 ALFLAE
+178 VLFLVE

-195 QGYKEERAKA
+195 QDYKEEKARA

-222 KDIRVYSMI
+222 KDIRIYAMI

-241 VQKKCKVESDIQEWQ
+241 VQKKCKVESDIQKWQ
-256 LFHMFATATMILI
+256 LFHLLIIATMILI
-269 RDGASYLFLLYLFLH
+269 RDSVGYLFLLYLFLH
-284 TQMTIGEFAM
+284 TQMTVGEFAM
-294 YFAAIS
+294 YFTTIS
-300 GIGVWLTKIADSF
+300 GIGIWLTKIADSF
-313 SEYKQ
+313 SEYKK
-318 VSGDVSDF
+318 VSGYVSDF

-334 DKKKTE
+334 DEKKTE
-340 EYKFQAPISFEF
+340 TYKFQAPISFEF

-359 RIFDEGEEQIIPVI
+359 HILDGEKEQVIPVI
-373 KGLNLSVKAGE
+373 KGLNLNVKAGE
-384 KIAVVGVNGAGK
+384 KIAIVGVNGAGK

-412 VILANGKDIST
+412 VIWANGRDISR
-423 IRKRAYYSNF
+423 IQKRTYYSNF

-450 IMLKKAG
+450 IIVKKSSDSQ
-457 RVSVNKSLG
+457 RVVSTELT
-466 PQQAPL
+466 L
-472 AGLQLSGEEK
+472 FEEEK
-482 RVWDVLRNVGL
+482 KMWNVLRNVGL
-493 DEKVKSLP
+493 EEKVKSLP
-501 DKEKTCLVKNV
+501 NKEKTCLVKNV

-520 GQEQR
+520 GEEQR

-538 LILDEPTAALDPI
+538 LVLDEPTAALDPI
-551 SENEIYLK
+551 SENEIYQK
-559 YHALTRGKTS
+559 YHDLTRRKTS

-578 TRFCDK
+578 TRFCDR
-584 IIFLEDG
+584 IIFLENG

-597 THEELMEKNGA
+597 THKELMKKNGT

-613 RVQSKYYG
+613 RVQSKYYAKEMG
-621 KKWGQCR
+621 DSVDEEK

>member
-1 MKKIYNRANKE
+1 MKKLNNHINNKE
-12 AISFLRQELANYKW
+12 ALSFLRQELSHYRW
-26 YSNLLPVLAAVFQ
+26 YSNLLPVLAAVIQ
-39 VALSVVLMIL
+39 VALSVILMIL

-62 FCDFIINIM
+62 SCDFIRNIM
-71 FAGAAFTALTLTNMF
+71 LVGAAFTALTLANMF
-86 FHNEIAKISQT
+86 FHNEITKISQT
-97 FLYRRLNTL
+97 FLYRKLNTL
-106 WEKKMLSMNFEALF
+106 WEKKMLSMNFESLF

-139 WGIVDFLGK
+139 WGIVDFLSK
-148 QGAVLE
+148 EGAVLE

-161 YSIVVGKLHVW
+161 YSLMVGKLHVW

-178 ALFLAE
+178 VLFLIE

-195 QGYKEERAKA
+195 QDYKEEKARA

-222 KDIRVYSMI
+222 KDIRIYAMI

-241 VQKKCKVESDIQEWQ
+241 VQKKCKVESDIQKWQ
-256 LFHMFATATMILI
+256 LFHLLITATMILI
-269 RDGASYLFLLYLFLH
+269 RDSVGYLFLLYLFLH
-284 TQMTIGEFAM
+284 TQMTVGEFAM
-294 YFAAIS
+294 YFTTIS
-300 GIGVWLTKIADSF
+300 GIGIWLTKIADSF
-313 SEYKQ
+313 SEYKK
-318 VSGDVSDF
+318 VSGYVSDF

-334 DKKKTE
+334 DEKKTE

-359 RIFDEGEEQIIPVI
+359 HILDGEKEQIIPVI

-384 KIAVVGVNGAGK
+384 KIAIVGVNGAGK

-412 VILANGKDIST
+412 VIWANGKDISR
-423 IRKRAYYSNF
+423 IQKRTYYSNF

-450 IMLKKAG
+450 IIVKKSSDFQQV
-457 RVSVNKSLG
+457 VSAEL
-466 PQQAPL
+466 PL
-472 AGLQLSGEEK
+472 FEEEK
-482 RVWDVLRNVGL
+482 KMWNVLRNVGL
-493 DEKVKSLP
+493 EEKVKSLP
-501 DKEKTCLVKNV
+501 NKEKTCLVKNV

-520 GQEQR
+520 GEEQR

-538 LILDEPTAALDPI
+538 LVLDEPTAALDPI
-551 SENEIYLK
+551 SENEIYQK
-559 YHALTRGKTS
+559 YHDLTRGKTS

-578 TRFCDK
+578 TRFCDR
-584 IIFLEDG
+584 IIFLENG

-597 THEELMEKNGA
+597 THKELMKKNGT

-613 RVQSKYYG
+613 RVQSKYYAKEMG
-621 KKWGQCR
+621 DSVDEEK

>member
-1 MKKIYNRANKE
+1 MKKLNNHINKE
-12 AISFLRQELANYKW
+12 ALSFLRQELSHYRW
-26 YSNLLPVLAAVFQ
+26 YSNLLPVLAAVIQ
-39 VALSVVLMIL
+39 VALSVILMIL

-62 FCDFIINIM
+62 SCDFIRNIM
-71 FAGAAFTALTLTNMF
+71 LVGAAFTALTLANMF
-86 FHNEIAKISQT
+86 FHNEITKISQT
-97 FLYRRLNTL
+97 FLYRKLNTL
-106 WEKKMLSMNFEALF
+106 WEKKMLSMNFESLF

-139 WGIVDFLGK
+139 WGIVDFLSK
-148 QGAVLE
+148 EGAVLE

-161 YSIVVGKLHVW
+161 YSLMVGKLHVW

-178 ALFLAE
+178 VLFLIE

-195 QGYKEERAKA
+195 QDYKEEKARA

-222 KDIRVYSMI
+222 KDIRIYAMI

-241 VQKKCKVESDIQEWQ
+241 VQKKCKVESDIQKWQ
-256 LFHMFATATMILI
+256 LFHLLITATMILI
-269 RDGASYLFLLYLFLH
+269 RDSVGYLFLLYLFLH
-284 TQMTIGEFAM
+284 TQMTVGEFAM
-294 YFAAIS
+294 YFTTIS
-300 GIGVWLTKIADSF
+300 GIGIWLTKIADSF
-313 SEYKQ
+313 SEYKK
-318 VSGDVSDF
+318 VSGYVSDF

-334 DKKKTE
+334 DEKKTE

-359 RIFDEGEEQIIPVI
+359 HILDGEKEQIIPVI

-384 KIAVVGVNGAGK
+384 KIAIVGVNGAGK

-412 VILANGKDIST
+412 VIWANGKDISR
-423 IRKRAYYSNF
+423 IQKRNYYSNF

-450 IMLKKAG
+450 IIVKKSSDFQQV
-457 RVSVNKSLG
+457 VSAEL
-466 PQQAPL
+466 PL
-472 AGLQLSGEEK
+472 FEEEK
-482 RVWDVLRNVGL
+482 KMWNVLRNVGL
-493 DEKVKSLP
+493 EEKVKSLP
-501 DKEKTCLVKNV
+501 NKEKTCLVKNV

-520 GQEQR
+520 GEEQR

-538 LILDEPTAALDPI
+538 LVLDEPTAALDPI
-551 SENEIYLK
+551 SENEIYQK
-559 YHALTRGKTS
+559 YHDLTRGKTS

-578 TRFCDK
+578 TRFCDR
-584 IIFLEDG
+584 IIFLENG

-597 THEELMEKNGA
+597 THRELMKKNGT

-613 RVQSKYYG
+613 RVQSKYYAKEMG
-621 KKWGQCR
+621 DSVDEEK